1 MWNTTLGC
9 RVLKD
14 AEARFVCGAAHRLTD
29 EIRTSMPQ
37 EGETGEKME
46 IGIVLFDR
54 MAPEQQLVLIDRV
67 IGYLLDPTLAAPPR
81 TALMDAT
88 VAAIYVQAYHDIEY
102 EIDSQQTAQNAEDGD
117 TEARQQIADAL
128 MEAAAETDER
138 KMLRPDAECVVAETW
153 KFAIDR
159 LRDRVLPDEDRV
171 PVAGR
176 DLRP

>member
-88 VAAIYVQAYHDIEY
+88 VAAIYVQA
-102 EIDSQQTAQNAEDGD
+102 
-117 TEARQQIADAL
+117 
-128 MEAAAETDER
+128 
-138 KMLRPDAECVVAETW
+138 
-153 KFAIDR
+153 
-159 LRDRVLPDEDRV
+159 
-171 PVAGR
+171 
-176 DLRP
+176 